1 MVSAPGSWGAID
13 KIEVRLPRMT
23 QFRAEPRE
31 FMLES
36 RHFENSARVRK
47 SGRYEWVSDLRPI
60 GIDAMLHYSLKR
72 DQNDPHEGEH
82 KLELFDTGLKP
93 YSGLVAQIERTIEGP
108 IDDLDLM
115 RIDLCADLYEV
126 PVEWFLTNVRV
137 KFKRRAHEMG
147 LLKYERIGSKGIQTI
162 TAGRR
167 PNVVRF
173 YDKKAELQDQLRKL
187 DRKRSYDA
195 DKLTLHS
202 VFGISE
208 HATITRVERQFGG
221 GRIPREID
229 SFGKLI
235 LLPDF
240 DPFTNIVFR
249 EQSGASIPTV
259 RECGL
264 DMWLAGTRLR
274 ELQQEMGEQQ
284 FHRFVNT
291 HSIGNAARYR
301 KRYRDF
307 LTPRGETVLNSEI
320 LLGKYRES
328 VTKQLAA

>member
-1 MVSAPGSWGAID
+1 MID
-13 KIEVRLPRMT
+13 KLELRLPRMT

-36 RHFENSARVRK
+36 RHFENSSRTSK
-47 SGRYEWVSDLRPI
+47 SGRYEWVTDLRAI

-72 DQNDPHEGEH
+72 EENDPHEGEH

-115 RIDLCADLYEV
+115 RIDLCTDLYEV
-126 PVEWFLTNVRV
+126 PVEWFSTNVRV
-137 KFKRRAHEMG
+137 KYKRRAHEMG
-147 LLKYERIGSKGIQTI
+147 LVKYERIGQRGIQTI

-173 YDKKAELQDQLRKL
+173 YDKKAELQHQLRKL
-187 DRKRSYDA
+187 NRKRSCDA
-195 DKLTLHS
+195 EKLTLHS
-202 VFGISE
+202 EFGISE

-221 GRIPREID
+221 GRIPYEID
-229 SFGKLI
+229 SLGKLSG
-235 LLPDF
+235 LPDF
-240 DPFTNIVFR
+240 DPFTNVVFLKH
-249 EQSGASIPTV
+249 SDASIPTV
-259 RECGL
+259 SECSL

-284 FHRFVNT
+284 FHRFLNS
-291 HSIGNAARYR
+291 HSMGNAARYR

-307 LTPRGETVLNSEI
+307 LVARGDTVLNSLI
-320 LLGKYRES
+320 LFEKFRES